1 MLTME
6 ALQPLLAEVPANPPV
21 RTSDTALM
29 LDVFLARRIP
39 GRLVASCRLVAFM
52 LVTLYRLSF
61 GNNTSGKIT
70 ISRRVDLRGGT
81 AETSAILVGELAD
94 WILQEKT
101 LHGVCVGGHHGT
113 LASCALD
120 CSFCVPVRAWRLG
133 ATAPSTSRR
142 GALHQLYTRG
152 GV

>member
-1 MLTME
+1 MSAIVDPSISHWQVE
-6 ALQPLLAEVPANPPV
+6 DPDALLG
-21 RTSDTALM
+21 AL

-70 ISRRVDLRGGT
+70 ISRKVDLRGGT

-142 GALHQLYTRG
+142 GTLHQLYTRG